1 MKINEEW
8 RDVPGY
14 EGLYQVSNLGRVKNR
29 HNLIMK
35 QRKDKDGYCVIIL
48 SVNGKQKYTGVHRLV
63 AAAFCYNSD
72 PVNYDQVN
80 HKDKNT
86 SNNCADNLEWCDCQY
101 NIDYSRSHQV
111 AQIDLNSGHIIRV
124 FVSVR
129 AAARFLKKSKTAILE
144 VADYL
149 TYGKLNQ
156 HKSKR
161 AQAYGY
167 AWRYI

>member
-1 MKINEEW
+1 M
-8 RDVPGY
+8 
-14 EGLYQVSNLGRVKNR
+14 
-29 HNLIMK
+29 
-35 QRKDKDGYCVIIL
+35 
-48 SVNGKQKYTGVHRLV
+48 
-63 AAAFCYNSD
+63 
-72 PVNYDQVN
+72 N
-80 HKDKNT
+80 HKDKNP

-144 VADYL
+144 VANYL

-156 HKSKR
+156 HKSKEFR
-161 AQAYGY
+161 LMDMLGDTFDNIDDLLAFIISFEGLRLKAYKCPAGVWTIG
-167 AWRYI
+167 AGRTKGVKEGMTITREEAIEF